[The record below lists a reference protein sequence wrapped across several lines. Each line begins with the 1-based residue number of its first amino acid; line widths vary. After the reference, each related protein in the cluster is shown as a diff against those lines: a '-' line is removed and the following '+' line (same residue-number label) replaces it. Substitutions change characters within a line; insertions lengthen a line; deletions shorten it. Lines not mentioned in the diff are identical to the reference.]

1 MFDLARKAML
11 MGIGALSM
19 TKEAVENVVE
29 ELVKKGELT
38 QQEGKKLADEVL
50 ERGRKEQARIQEAVE
65 KAVVKVITDAGAA
78 TKADLERIE
87 ARVAALEQDLKSCG

>member
-65 KAVVKVITDAGAA
+65 KAVVKVITDAGVA